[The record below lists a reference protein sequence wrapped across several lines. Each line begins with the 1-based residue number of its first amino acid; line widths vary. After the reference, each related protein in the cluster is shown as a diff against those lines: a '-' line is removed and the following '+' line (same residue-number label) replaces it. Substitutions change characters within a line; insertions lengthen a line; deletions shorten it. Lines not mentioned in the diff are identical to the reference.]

1 MMPWSCES
9 EGEIW
14 SVIALGFIF
23 VDKVPLWWIHQ
34 RGISHEPK
42 DGDDV
47 HQSITSIYLQGQ
59 RGQEEW
65 CTFQYH
71 FNCSLQTTKYIID
84 ILLICLQFLKV
95 DNHLCSLPVPV
106 KLNKQRFFVKPKSSL
121 PWLMYFV
128 QGIFRHLKIFSVVV
142 SGLNCMLYYL
152 QHFHVWPKLLNE
164 SFDDRLVCSCAWDP
178 YTFGCHLK

>member
-1 MMPWSCES
+1 MNDRYIKTTCLRCNSELGNERRNGENLGKVKRQNMMPWSCES

-59 RGQEEW
+59 KGQEEW
-65 CTFQYH
+65 CTFQYCL
-71 FNCSLQTTKYIID
+71 NCRWYYC
-84 ILLICLQFLKV
+84 ICLHFSWYI
-95 DNHLCSLPVPV
+95 NIHIPYLCQLSWTSKGFSSSPSLRSPDSWISY
-106 KLNKQRFFVKPKSSL
+106 KA
-121 PWLMYFV
+121 Y
-128 QGIFRHLKIFSVVV
+128 
-142 SGLNCMLYYL
+142 SG
-152 QHFHVWPKLLNE
+152 
-164 SFDDRLVCSCAWDP
+164 
-178 YTFGCHLK
+178 T